1 MGPSQASTAGQWT
14 AADQLRLRAL
24 LAASGVALIS
34 TFLPLLLIDS
44 FESDHVWRSLGGL
57 HAIYT
62 AGITIHRYRQ
72 SRAIDVSGSVIV
84 SGVPAYVLQTPVIIL
99 MCSNAA
105 WLASASVY
113 VAGVLWGLFITF
125 VVFARLLLAAARREA
140 G

>member
-72 SRAIDVSGSVIV
+72 SRAIDVSGSVDWDKIRTRTLRRF
-84 SGVPAYVLQTPVIIL
+84 PAWNPYLRAY
-99 MCSNAA
+99 S
-105 WLASASVY
+105 S
-113 VAGVLWGLFITF
+113 
-125 VVFARLLLAAARREA
+125 R
-140 G
+140 